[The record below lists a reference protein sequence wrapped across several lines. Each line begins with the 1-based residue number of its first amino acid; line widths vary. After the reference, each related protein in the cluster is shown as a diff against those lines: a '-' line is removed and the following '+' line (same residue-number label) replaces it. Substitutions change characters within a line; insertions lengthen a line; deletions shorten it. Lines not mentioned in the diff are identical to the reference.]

1 MYTSLKSTK
10 LTLFTAYF
18 FCFLLLVLM
27 IAVIPCINWILGTA
41 QFAKLCVIAFY
52 VCCPAAWTAL
62 FCIIKLLKNILRDD
76 IFSARSV
83 KLLRI
88 LSWCCA
94 YVSLVC
100 FAVMFIFRLFFV
112 FFLGAGLMTLI
123 LRVLK
128 NVFEKA
134 TEIKE
139 ENELT
144 I

>member
-1 MYTSLKSTK
+1 MYDSVKSTK
-10 LTLFTAYF
+10 LTLYVTYA
-18 FCFLLLVLM
+18 FCLIMAGLM
-27 IAVIPCINWILGTA
+27 VGIIPGITYILGSA
-41 QFAKLCVIAFY
+41 QFAKQCIIAFY
-52 VCCPAAWTAL
+52 ICSPAAWTAL
-62 FCIIKLLKNILRDD
+62 FCIIKILKNILNDN
-76 IFSARSV
+76 IFSENSV

-94 YVSLVC
+94 FVSAVC
-100 FAVMFIFRLFFV
+100 FIIMFLFRLFFV

-128 NVFEKA
+128 NVIARA

-144 I
+144 V

>member
-1 MYTSLKSTK
+1 MYTTEKSTR
-10 LTLFTAYF
+10 LTLYITYM
-18 FCFLLLVLM
+18 FCILLVILM
-27 IAVIPCINWILGTA
+27 IVVIPGINWILGMP
-41 QFAKLCVIAFY
+41 QFAKLCITAFY

-62 FCIIKLLKNILRDD
+62 ICIIKLLKNILSDD
-76 IFSARSV
+76 IFSQKSV

-94 YVSLVC
+94 FVSAVC
-100 FAVMFIFRLFFV
+100 FVVMFIFRLFFI

-128 NVFEKA
+128 NVFARA

>member
-1 MYTSLKSTK
+1 MYTSEKSTK
-10 LTLFTAYF
+10 LTLFITYF
-18 FCFLLLVLM
+18 FCFLLAFLM
-27 IAVIPCINWILGTA
+27 VAVIPCISWILGSA
-41 QFAKLCVIAFY
+41 QFATVCITAFY
-52 VCCPAAWTAL
+52 VCCPAGWCAL
-62 FCIIKLLKNILRDD
+62 ICIIKLLKNILKDN
-76 IFSARSV
+76 IFSQESV

-94 YVSLVC
+94 WVSAVC
-100 FAVMFIFRLFFV
+100 FAVMFIFRLFFI

-128 NVFEKA
+128 NVFQKA
-134 TEIKE
+134 TEIKK

>member
-1 MYTSLKSTK
+1 MYTSEKSTK
-10 LTLFTAYF
+10 LTLFITYA
-18 FCFLLLVLM
+18 FCFLLIAIM
-27 IAVIPCINWILGTA
+27 IGIIPGITWIMGTA
-41 QFAKLCVIAFY
+41 QFAKTCIIAFY

-62 FCIIKLLKNILRDD
+62 FCIIKLLKNILKDE
-76 IFSARSV
+76 IFSQKSV

-88 LSWCCA
+88 LAWCCA
-94 YVSLVC
+94 YVSAVC
-100 FAVMFIFRLFFV
+100 FVVMFIFRLFFI

-128 NVFEKA
+128 NVFARA